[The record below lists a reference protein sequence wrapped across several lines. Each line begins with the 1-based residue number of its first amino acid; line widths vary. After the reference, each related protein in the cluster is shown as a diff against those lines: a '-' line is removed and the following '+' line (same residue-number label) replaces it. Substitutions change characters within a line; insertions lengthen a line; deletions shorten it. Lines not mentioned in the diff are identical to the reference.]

1 MEFLL
6 AIVTTL
12 GACVVAV
19 VSTTASAWLAV
30 PLALR
35 RFRLEKRWEKQADAY
50 ERVLIALTNSK
61 EYFEREFDAV
71 ITSTKI
77 PEDEHDDLH
86 RRYKEGLREIATCV
100 ALSGFLLS
108 VAARERLKQLQK
120 ELDNANNEQDLYS
133 YLDSKLYSIT
143 KCIDDLSQ
151 LASEDLQINPNN

>member
-1 MEFLL
+1 MEVLP

-35 RFRLEKRWEKQADAY
+35 RFRFEKRWEKQADAY
-50 ERVLIALTNSK
+50 ERVLTALATTN
-61 EYFEREFDAV
+61 EYFEREFEAV
-71 ITSTKI
+71 STGTKI
-77 PEDEHDDLH
+77 TEAEKDNLYKRH
-86 RRYKEGLREIATCV
+86 KEGEREIATCI

-120 ELDNANNEQDLYS
+120 ELDDTSNEQVWDGYLYS
-133 YLDSKLYSIT
+133 NLGAISN
-143 KCIDDLSQ
+143 CINDLSQ
-151 LASEDLQINPNN
+151 LASEDLQIYPNK

>member
-1 MEFLL
+1 MEVLP

-50 ERVLIALTNSK
+50 ERVLTALASTK
-61 EYFEREFDAV
+61 EYFEREFDAE
-71 ITSTKI
+71 ISSTAI
-77 PEDEHDDLH
+77 PQAEKDDLH
-86 RRYKEGLREIATCV
+86 RRHKEGLREIATCI

-108 VAARERLKQLQK
+108 VAARERLGQLRK
-120 ELDNANNEQDLYS
+120 ELNDASNARNWFGF
-133 YLDSKLYSIT
+133 LDSNLGAIAR
-143 KCIDDLSQ
+143 CIDDLSQ
-151 LASEDLQINPNN
+151 LASEDLQIHPNK

>member
-1 MEFLL
+1 MDVLL

-50 ERVLIALTNSK
+50 ERVLTALTSSK
-61 EYFEREFDAV
+61 EYFERKFNSV
-71 ITSTKI
+71 LTSTKI
-77 PEDEHDDLH
+77 PEDEHDALH
-86 RRYKEGLREIATCV
+86 GRHQEGLREIATCV

-120 ELDNANNEQDLYS
+120 ELDDASNERDWYG
-133 YLDSKLYSIT
+133 YLESKLYSIT
-143 KCIDDLSQ
+143 NCIDDLSQ
-151 LASEDLQINPNN
+151 LASEDLQINTNK